1 MEDNMKELTPELIK
15 NLNPEQMELIV
26 ELGEMAKA
34 EANLTEQIESIRK
47 LEEKVVGLGKDHRQ
61 NKAVYEDSE
70 YDELLSAKS
79 VREREIVREK
89 IKSLMLNL
97 IRNGLGEL
105 SLIQRQAANYGIDP
119 KTIK

>member
-1 MEDNMKELTPELIK
+1 MKELTPELIK
-15 NLNPEQMELIV
+15 NLSAEQMELVV
-26 ELGEMAKA
+26 ELGEMARA
-34 EANLTEQIESIRK
+34 EASLTEQIETIRK
-47 LEEKVVGLGKDHRQ
+47 MEEKVGLGRDHRQ
-61 NKAVYEDSE
+61 TRAIYEDTE

-97 IRNGLGEL
+97 IKNGLGDL

-119 KTIK
+119 KIIK